1 MSEFI
6 FVLCM
11 YPLLI
16 CMLSIAG
23 TYRMST
29 FYVMPIV
36 IFVVFLILNV
46 TVYDPAF
53 FFWVGMYTI
62 FSFIVSYITML
73 FVKGYK
79 VVEREHEYRLFK
91 E

>member
-6 FVLCM
+6 FIFCI

-16 CMLSIAG
+16 CIFSIAG
-23 TYRMST
+23 TYKLGA
-29 FYVMPIV
+29 FYVMPMV
-36 IFVVFLILNV
+36 TFLIFLMLNI
-46 TVYDPAF
+46 TVYNPAF

-62 FSFIVSYITML
+62 FSFIISYITIL

-79 VVEREHEYRLFK
+79 VVGRER
-91 E
+91 

>member
-1 MSEFI
+1 MIESIFI
-6 FVLCM
+6 FCI

-16 CMLSIAG
+16 CIFSIAV
-23 TYRMST
+23 TYKVGT

-36 IFVVFLILNV
+36 TFLIVLMLNI
-46 TVYDPAF
+46 TLYDPSF

-62 FSFIVSYITML
+62 FSFIISYITIL

-79 VVEREHEYRLFK
+79 AVERER
-91 E
+91 